1 MLDLFDHTKERN
13 DGQQRNAIVGVYV
26 VGVYVVGNEV
36 TTYFYEIGRRHTPQT
51 NREYGM
57 LYEIAERQNTKKMA
71 KSKCYHASVNGIA
84 LVSLV
89 RPPPDIQSQGLGGR
103 TSNSRECMRQRQGLR
118 M

>member
-13 DGQQRNAIVGVYV
+13 DGQQRNAIVGVYVVGVYVVGVYV

-89 RPPPDIQSQGLGGR
+89 RPPPRHSK
-103 TSNSRECMRQRQGLR
+103 SRPWWTDE
-118 M
+118 